1 MDKPFIHED
10 ARAEYVES
18 CVRYHERGSYIAEA
32 FEREVEHALEL
43 LQNSDSWPV
52 YFRRWRRI

>member
-18 CVRYHERGSYIAEA
+18 YVWYHERGSHIAEA
-32 FEREVEHALEL
+32 FEREVDRPKSSLVTPNKL
-43 LQNSDSWPV
+43 YRGDQGQ
-52 YFRRWRRI
+52 